1 MHGAGQLKDER
12 LLLELAAWS
21 WLFHLA
27 ICSELVCWCNDAEV
41 TLVLL
46 MSASLA
52 SERGDFPVAD
62 QRLISGRDGSGSSKR
77 DGITYRQTLA
87 LVPSCT
93 TIKRRTV

>member
-1 MHGAGQLKDER
+1 MSGFYSNWQLGHGFFAWQFVRNLSAG
-12 LLLELAAWS
+12 
-21 WLFHLA
+21 
-27 ICSELVCWCNDAEV
+27 VNDAEV

-62 QRLISGRDGSGSSKR
+62 QRLISGRDGLGSPR
-77 DGITYRQTLA
+77 LDGKTYRQTLT

-93 TIKRRTV
+93 TTKRRTV